1 MQHKWGKDFC
11 TAVCRLIF
19 FLILFMDVHP
29 KATGLC
35 TATTPKRLRMATTPS
50 SWIAGKLRATSS
62 SSWPRSA
69 GAAEASCIMHFS
81 LGYFKGYI
89 LWLFGFNHFNLAHC
103 EIHHCLASVWH
114 AVRCWFAFFGHPLV
128 LQKAAI
134 QENRFAAVM
143 RRDPKH
149 AQESCMD
156 VCCEGSNFG
165 ALNSAN
171 YANWPLSKEQ
181 SHGLHKPCQ

>member
-69 GAAEASCIMHFS
+69 GAAEASRIMHFS

-103 EIHHCLASVWH
+103 EIHHCFSLS
-114 AVRCWFAFFGHPLV
+114 LT
-128 LQKAAI
+128 
-134 QENRFAAVM
+134 
-143 RRDPKH
+143 
-149 AQESCMD
+149 
-156 VCCEGSNFG
+156 CCEMLVCFFWASTGASKSCDPGESFRGSDAPRPETCAG
-165 ALNSAN
+165 EL
-171 YANWPLSKEQ
+171 
-181 SHGLHKPCQ
+181 HGRLLRRVKLWSIE